1 MCTSVSLLLQVVSV
15 CQKAALCALREDVD
29 CSSVGQR
36 HFDEALK
43 TISPQTSPETVQYYQ
58 NFKTKQTNLFN
69 LKILDSC
76 H

>member
-1 MCTSVSLLLQVVSV
+1 MCTALLSLLQVVSV

-29 CSSVGQR
+29 CSSVGLR

-43 TISPQTSPETVQYYQ
+43 TVSPQTSPETVQYYQ

-69 LKILDSC
+69 PQKLD
-76 H
+76 HY